1 MKNSHRNIITAF
13 LLTFSVAVFAQ
24 KESKSFKETFNVN
37 KDATVEI
44 EATHADVNVTT
55 WNKNQVSVEATIEI
69 EGLSK
74 KEAEKYLKNFHF
86 EALGNSNK
94 VRISAGGVNSF
105 RFNENDFVIFGGNG
119 SFVMPDIVM
128 PEINIPNFDFE
139 MPDIVI
145 PDFDFE
151 MPNIDFGNIFI
162 DLDDIEFDFDEYS
175 KSGKNYF
182 FKWKD
187 SVREI
192 TIKSK
197 KDWEEFKKS
206 KEYKNWK
213 AEMKKN
219 NEKIKKELAKA
230 QKELKGVNSQ
240 AVKEAL
246 QKAKIAIKEIDM
258 EKINKDL
265 AKVKEEYRRSF
276 KSNFSFDSD
285 SNEMTIDGKKV
296 KITKKI
302 TIKVPKGVTL
312 DLDTKHCKLKLPKMS
327 ASGKVSYGT
336 FNSKGLSGGDLN
348 IYYSPVQITAV
359 NNSNLNLK
367 NVTDATLAS
376 VTNSKL
382 VSDSSDLE
390 ILELQSGTNLE
401 STFGDISIKKV
412 NSLLKNFRLVLNQSD
427 ATIDLTGFKEKLKIN
442 TKGNKGKIVAYDRV
456 ADGGK
461 GMLLTGNFLVS
472 TKGEELKVSGKYSE
486 LTIKE

>member
-1 MKNSHRNIITAF
+1 MKLSHRNIITAF
-13 LLTFSVAVFAQ
+13 LLTFSVAIFGQ
-24 KESKSFKETFNVN
+24 KQSKTFKETFNVN

-44 EATHADVNVTT
+44 EALHADINVTT
-55 WNKNQVSVEATIEI
+55 WSKNEVSVEATIEI
-69 EGLSK
+69 DGLSK

-94 VRISAGGVNSF
+94 VKISAGGVNSF
-105 RFNENDFVIFGGNG
+105 RFGDNDFVIFGNNGN
-119 SFVMPDIVM
+119 FVMPDIVM

-151 MPNIDFGNIFI
+151 IPNIDFGNIFI

-175 KSGKNYF
+175 KNGKNYF

-187 SVREI
+187 SVRDI

-197 KDWEEFKKS
+197 KDWEKFKKS
-206 KEYKNWK
+206 KEYKEWK
-213 AEMKKN
+213 SEMKKN

-230 QKELKGVNSQ
+230 QKELQGVNSK

-246 QKAKIAIKEIDM
+246 QKARIAIKEVDM

-265 AKVKEEYRRSF
+265 AKVKEEFRKNF
-276 KSNFSFDSD
+276 KSNFTFDSD

-302 TIKVPKGVTL
+302 VIKVPKGVTL

-336 FNSKGLSGGDLN
+336 FNSKGLDGGDLN

-390 ILELQSGTNLE
+390 ILELQSDTNLE
-401 STFGDISIKKV
+401 STFGDVMIKKV
-412 NSLLKNFRLVLNQSD
+412 NPLLKNFKLILNQSD
-427 ATIDLTGFKEKLKIN
+427 ATINLVGFKEKLKID
-442 TKGNKGKIVAYDRV
+442 TKGNKGKIVGYDRV

-461 GMLLTGNFLVS
+461 GMLVTGSFQIS
-472 TKGEELKVSGKYSE
+472 TKGEELTVSGKYSE